1 MPDNPT
7 SNDELHKM
15 AEQGR
20 KFLEKRRRNAFRY
33 RNKLKEEGIDST
45 ILRIEKVTLDKIRAI
60 AAIEGKTLNKMIVRA
75 IEQGIRW
82 RREILEGY
90 VRGEIPQERA
100 VEILK
105 IRHPS
110 ELSKLLALEGLPIP
124 L

>member
-1 MPDNPT
+1 
-7 SNDELHKM
+7 
-15 AEQGR
+15 
-20 KFLEKRRRNAFRY
+20 
-33 RNKLKEEGIDST
+33 GIEST

-124 L
+124 M